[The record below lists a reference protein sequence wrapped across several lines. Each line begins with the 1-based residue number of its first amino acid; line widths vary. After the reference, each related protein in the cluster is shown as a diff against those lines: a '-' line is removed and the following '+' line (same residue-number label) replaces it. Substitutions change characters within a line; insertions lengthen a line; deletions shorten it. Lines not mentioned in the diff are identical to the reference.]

1 MQVVK
6 SKILGLSLAILGWIG
21 AIVSCAL
28 PMWKVSVRFKT
39 GQTIWE
45 GIWERCE
52 EDSTEEMQCKIPD
65 FMTLSS
71 DLQAARPLCFVVI
84 VMGVLGFSFFIR
96 GAKCTRCVKEERA
109 KARVMFA
116 AGCTFICAAVL
127 LLIPVCWAAYSTIR
141 AIFKDF
147 IRSDSYIDEFPK
159 EMGASLY
166 LGWASSALLF
176 GGGTILCCNCL
187 PEKVIKKVIE
197 HTGEELMSQANL

>member
-21 AIVSCAL
+21 AIGSCAL
-28 PMWKVSVRFKT
+28 PMWKVSVRVKT

-52 EDSTEEMQCKIPD
+52 EDSTEEMQCEIHD
-65 FMTLSS
+65 YMTLSS
-71 DLQAARPLCFVVI
+71 DLQAAGALCIVVI
-84 VMGVLGFSFFIR
+84 VMGVLGIYFFIR
-96 GAKCTRCVKEERA
+96 GAKCTGCVKEERA

-116 AGCTFICAAVL
+116 AGGTFICAAVL
-127 LLIPVCWAAYSTIR
+127 LLIPVCWAAYSTIWG
-141 AIFKDF
+141 FLNDF
-147 IRSDSYIDEFPK
+147 RSDSYIDKFPK
-159 EMGASLY
+159 EIGASLY

-187 PEKVIKKVIE
+187 PDKVIKKVIK